1 MVGSLLEEEY
11 DDTILRAI
19 GMDWELKL
27 KLG

>member
-1 MVGSLLEEEY
+1 MVECLLEEEY

-19 GMDWELKL
+19 GMDWGLKL